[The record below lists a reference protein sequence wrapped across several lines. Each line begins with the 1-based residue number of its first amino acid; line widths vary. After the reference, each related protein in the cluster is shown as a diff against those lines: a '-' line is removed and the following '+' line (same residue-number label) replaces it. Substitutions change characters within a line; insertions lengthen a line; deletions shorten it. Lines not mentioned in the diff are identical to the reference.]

1 MILGREY
8 IPLSYLD
15 LASPS
20 GDLPPSRFY
29 ESHVRILDLENR
41 RGGGPYLLIAR
52 LDKTGAL
59 YAVEGYEQSLYTV
72 CKLGQWVELR
82 RLRSKATLSCDQL
95 LDLGR
100 EEPAPEKKAGAAL
113 TTPVQHKASK
123 EKRIAIEALQ
133 SVVRRKR
140 TQSVSTLPP
149 MGDGGLTPPTTATDS
164 GPSSTAAQ
172 EPAPTQESRSSLP
185 PPPPD
190 SSQPCAPPPPPSGE
204 ELLERIRNQYFDALY
219 RSKVCERSLLP
230 GASGDLH
237 AFRDHWPTSPR
248 ALYPEPAL
256 RSISRVTLTS
266 A

>member
-1 MILGREY
+1 MILGREHV
-8 IPLSYLD
+8 PLSYLD

-59 YAVEGYEQSLYTV
+59 YAIEGYDQGLYTV
-72 CKLGQWVELR
+72 CNLGQWVELR

-100 EEPAPEKKAGAAL
+100 EEPGPEKAAAPL

-149 MGDGGLTPPTTATDS
+149 MGDGGLTPPTTLTDS

-185 PPPPD
+185 PPPD

-204 ELLERIRNQYFDALY
+204 ELLERIRTQYFDALY
-219 RSKVCERSLLP
+219 RSKVCEP
-230 GASGDLH
+230 
-237 AFRDHWPTSPR
+237 
-248 ALYPEPAL
+248 YPVL
-256 RSISRVTLTS
+256 SFQSRLTRI
-266 A
+266 

>member
-8 IPLSYLD
+8 VPLSCLD

-20 GDLPPSRFY
+20 GDLPQSRFY

-59 YAVEGYEQSLYTV
+59 YAIEGYDQGLYTV
-72 CKLGQWVELR
+72 CKLGQWVEPR

-100 EEPAPEKKAGAAL
+100 EEPVPEKAASPL
-113 TTPVQHKASK
+113 TTPGQHKASK

-172 EPAPTQESRSSLP
+172 DPAPTQESRSSLP

-204 ELLERIRNQYFDALY
+204 ELLERIRTQYFDALY
-219 RSKVCERSLLP
+219 RSKVCEL
-230 GASGDLH
+230 
-237 AFRDHWPTSPR
+237 
-248 ALYPEPAL
+248 
-256 RSISRVTLTS
+256 
-266 A
+266 